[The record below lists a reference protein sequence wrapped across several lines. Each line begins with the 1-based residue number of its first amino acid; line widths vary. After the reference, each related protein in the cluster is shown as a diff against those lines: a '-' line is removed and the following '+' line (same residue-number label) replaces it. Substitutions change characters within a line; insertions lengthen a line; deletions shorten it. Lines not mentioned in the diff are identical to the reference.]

1 MSNLAPP
8 APPRLPTSVSVGAA
22 PPSVDLSDDRADEGD
37 IPSDLRNQLLELEQW
52 ALDNRKD
59 ARRDALAFW
68 SLKLPAVIAAAG
80 AGVLAHFELTTVS
93 VFAGAAASLCVIIDG
108 IHPRGML
115 RNVHMRAYHDLRYL
129 STRMVAEWRSRNRQA
144 KPTTVAS
151 KIIRDAENEREKI
164 ALYIREAETA
174 LNYKAQ
180 LD

>member
-1 MSNLAPP
+1 MSNQPVGAPPPPPFMPP
-8 APPRLPTSVSVGAA
+8 APAPALNLP
-22 PPSVDLSDDRADEGD
+22 DDRTEEGD
-37 IPSDLRNQLLELEQW
+37 IPPDLRNQLLELEQW

-68 SLKLPAVIAAAG
+68 SLKLPAVIAASG

-93 VFAGAAASLCVIIDG
+93 VVAGAAASLCVIVDG
-108 IHPRGML
+108 VHPRGML

-129 STRMVAEWRSRNRQA
+129 STRMVGEWRSRNRQS

-151 KIIRDAENEREKI
+151 KIIRDAEDERQKI

-180 LD
+180 LN